1 MVKTTAKSP
10 KKSARKATKTTKAR
24 KNAAGFR
31 TGLDFTIALLIVSLL
46 ANAFVLCLWIVL
58 KTTTEYDEALMN
70 FFLGR

>member
-1 MVKTTAKSP
+1 MAKSTTKSP
-10 KKSARKATKTTKAR
+10 KKTRSTSRTTKSR
-24 KNAAGFR
+24 KNFAGSR

-46 ANAFVLCLWIVL
+46 VNAFVLCLWVAL